1 MMKEINYQTKTT
13 KNKNRINISTGI
25 LYAFA
30 FGAIVYFKIH
40 GPREV
45 STQMMVH
52 DICHVVALFI
62 CAILIGCI
70 KYNVKRNRMFIKA
83 NANLIKAIGMIV
95 SFTGVIPQFIYLKFF
110 YSLTSFY
117 DFNWFLFVI
126 GSFIFALGEIFQHA
140 VKMKEEQDLTI

>member
-1 MMKEINYQTKTT
+1 MKEINYQTKAS

-25 LYAFA
+25 LYAFG
-30 FGAIVYFKIH
+30 FSVIVYFKIH

-52 DICHVVALFI
+52 DICHVVVLFI
-62 CAILIGCI
+62 CAILIGGI

-95 SFTGVIPQFIYLKFF
+95 SLTGIIPQLICLKFLH
-110 YSLTSFY
+110 SLTSFY
-117 DFNWFLFVI
+117 DLNWFLFAI
-126 GSFIFALGEIFQHA
+126 GSFIYALGEIFLHA

>member
-1 MMKEINYQTKTT
+1 MKEINYQTKVS

-25 LYAFA
+25 LYAFG
-30 FGAIVYFKIH
+30 FSAIVFAKIH

-45 STQMMVH
+45 STEMIVH
-52 DICHVVALFI
+52 DICHVVVLFI
-62 CAILIGCI
+62 CAILIGGI

-95 SFTGVIPQFIYLKFF
+95 SLTGVIPQFICLKFF

-117 DFNWFLFVI
+117 DINWFLLVI
-126 GSFIFALGEIFQHA
+126 GSFIYALGEIFLYA
-140 VKMKEEQDLTI
+140 VRMREEQDLTI